1 MTCMG
6 LHRRREAPRRV
17 GEPSLRRGRGPWLA
31 FARAVPAA
39 VVLTCACL
47 SRPAPAHDRAIFV
60 AEPFRPQSTYALI
73 RDPTGVG
80 RQSQASLPTNVS
92 ETAVARAA
100 GGVANSGVQT
110 VYMGKNPVAVAV
122 DGRTGRAFVVV
133 QGGYDLH
140 GNPTGN
146 GSVRVV
152 DTRHGRVLR
161 TVGVG
166 LSPSVV
172 AVDERTGRVF
182 VANDGERS
190 VSVLDASSGTV
201 LRTVRVGFGPIAMA
215 TDERDGRVLVANE
228 GVTDSAGHPL
238 GDGSVSMLDAH
249 SGKVLGTVVV
259 GMSPSA
265 IAVDQQRGRAYVL
278 NRVSANGGVVNGSLS
293 VLDVRRVKL
302 VATITLRGSPRAI
315 ALDARTGRVFVV
327 SETASI
333 AGTMSPARVT
343 LLDPGHGHA
352 SRTTTIGGFPQ
363 GIAVADRAGRVF
375 VAGGGDGTS
384 VSVLD
389 ARTGGLV
396 HTVPT
401 GTYPGIVAV
410 DNGRGRAFV
419 AMGGTTGNRVLVL
432 DARTGK
438 VGRPI
443 PIRGEIVKAMVVD
456 ERTGR
461 AFVVSASP
469 AGDGWLSTLG
479 AAP

>member
-6 LHRRREAPRRV
+6 PHRMREVPRR
-17 GEPSLRRGRGPWLA
+17 GGKSSLRRGSGPWLA

-47 SRPAPAHDRAIFV
+47 SRAAPAHDRAIFV
-60 AEPFRPQSTYALI
+60 AEPFRAQSAYALS

-80 RQSQASLPTNVS
+80 RQSQASLHTSVS
-92 ETAVARAA
+92 ETAMARAA
-100 GGVANSGVQT
+100 GRVANSSVQT
-110 VYMGKNPVAVAV
+110 VYVGKNPVAVAV

-133 QGGYDLH
+133 QGDYALH

-166 LSPSVV
+166 LSPSAV

-190 VSVLDASSGTV
+190 VSVLDAYSGTV
-201 LRTVRVGFGPIAMA
+201 LRTVRVGFGPIAIA
-215 TDERDGRVLVANE
+215 TDDREGRVLVANE

-238 GDGSVSMLDAH
+238 GDGSVSMLNARG
-249 SGKVLGTVVV
+249 GKVLGTVGV
-259 GMSPSA
+259 GMSPST

-278 NRVSANGGVVNGSLS
+278 NRVSANGGVVNGTLS
-293 VLDVRRVKL
+293 VLDVRRVQL
-302 VATITLRGSPRAI
+302 VATITLRASPSAI
-315 ALDARTGRVFVV
+315 AVDARTGHVFVV
-327 SETASI
+327 SETAPI

-343 LLDPGHGHA
+343 LLDPANGRA

-363 GIAVADRAGRVF
+363 GIAVADRAGWVF
-375 VAGGGDGTS
+375 VAGGGDSTS

-389 ARTGGLV
+389 ARTGGSCTPSL
-396 HTVPT
+396 
-401 GTYPGIVAV
+401 
-410 DNGRGRAFV
+410 
-419 AMGGTTGNRVLVL
+419 RV
-432 DARTGK
+432 
-438 VGRPI
+438 PI
-443 PIRGEIVKAMVVD
+443 P
-456 ERTGR
+456 
-461 AFVVSASP
+461 AS
-469 AGDGWLSTLG
+469 
-479 AAP
+479 